1 MRLSCFEPLMHRKAA
16 VKGKTKRYFSKVK
29 LRVGIKKGNKLYMY
43 KNILV
48 KRIFLF
54 VIICILVLTSLKL
67 YNIQNLENNTKYCH
81 FSIDDTID
89 IFRDITANKDKYNSI
104 FENDILH
111 FLKECHEEYGMKTV
125 LFCFYEFNGFSLAE
139 TTDKFSHE
147 FKENSDWIKFGFH
160 AYNANSY
167 MDYSVVNL
175 RDSYILFQKEI
186 IRITGKKPETEAVR
200 LDRFAG
206 TEEQLKMLNSDFGI
220 KAFLGADSYDRDNY
234 YLDKE
239 KNAKLRENDT
249 IKINNYFITQTDW
262 RIENMPDDVCVGGD
276 IQDKQLVIFTH
287 EWKIND
293 FVIREMIE
301 KVFYEVTEKGY
312 MFSFKIK

>member
-1 MRLSCFEPLMHRKAA
+1 
-16 VKGKTKRYFSKVK
+16 
-29 LRVGIKKGNKLYMY
+29 
-43 KNILV
+43 
-48 KRIFLF
+48 
-54 VIICILVLTSLKL
+54 
-67 YNIQNLENNTKYCH
+67 
-81 FSIDDTID
+81 
-89 IFRDITANKDKYNSI
+89 
-104 FENDILH
+104 
-111 FLKECHEEYGMKTV
+111 MKTV

-262 RIENMPDDVCVGGD
+262 RIENMPDDVCGG
-276 IQDKQLVIFTH
+276 
-287 EWKIND
+287 
-293 FVIREMIE
+293 
-301 KVFYEVTEKGY
+301 GY
-312 MFSFKIK
+312 TR